1 MDQRFWCYQICGQ
14 RTRPQLGRLA
24 GAESVSGYRFNEMP
38 TDKSRERRDKC
49 QEFESRMG
57 IAVLQG
63 LGGAAYRTRTCDPII
78 TNDVLYQL
86 S

>member
-1 MDQRFWCYQICGQ
+1 MLRRIGYAE
-14 RTRPQLGRLA
+14 TVTYLGNA
-24 GAESVSGYRFNEMP
+24 
-38 TDKSRERRDKC
+38 
-49 QEFESRMG
+49 
-57 IAVLQG
+57 G